1 MDIRIAQF
9 FFLTTRTGATFRY
22 QNYFVPN
29 PPSVKDETEFG
40 GSVYTFA
47 PFRAEGSS
55 AGLNGEN
62 NILQILFP
70 NTELSLRLLQSADGN
85 RLSRL
90 QLATVWVNSAGLP
103 SPNQY
108 IEYLVGI
115 GSSVSETTLELRF
128 RSAIDSV
135 VSNFPARSLNR
146 TNVGILPLDSQISMR

>member
-22 QNYFVPN
+22 QNYFVN
-29 PPSVKDETEFG
+29 ETKTYSNAPYE
-40 GSVYTFA
+40 FA
-47 PFRAEGSS
+47 PFRAEGSA

-62 NILQILFP
+62 TVLQVLFP
-70 NTELSLRLLQSADGN
+70 NTELSVKLLQSADGN

-90 QLATVWVNSAGLP
+90 QLATVWVTSAGQY
-103 SPNQY
+103 SVNQY
-108 IEYLVGI
+108 VEYLVGI